1 MLKFKDLKEHFKSQ
15 GIDYIKTEKGDFM
28 DNQLV
33 SAKEVDKYAFKNE
46 YVLID
51 IRSPREYRTKHIKGA
66 VCIPYERLLQ
76 QAQLLRHRTLILYCD
91 RGGLSLKAAN
101 ELNELGYHAKSVV
114 GGIEAYFH

>member
-1 MLKFKDLKEHFKSQ
+1 MQ

-33 SAKEVDKYAFKNE
+33 SAKEVDRYAFKNE

-51 IRSPREYRTKHIKGA
+51 IRSPREYRSKHIKGA
-66 VCIPYERLLQ
+66 VCIPYERLHE
-76 QAQLLRHRTLILYCD
+76 QAFLLRHRTLILYCE

-101 ELNELGYHAKSVV
+101 ELNEMGYHAKSVV